1 VRCTLGGALLGRR
14 KTGFWVTREAARIES
29 GPVIVPESGKLL
41 WDKRFMIEAA
51 AGSKVTPV
59 ASRKLPPMPGVPVY
73 AQRAGPWIEQPEG
86 APPPHSRFCRLNPTN

>member
-1 VRCTLGGALLGRR
+1 
-14 KTGFWVTREAARIES
+14 
-29 GPVIVPESGKLL
+29 
-41 WDKRFMIEAA
+41 MIEAA

-86 APPPHSRFCRLNPTN
+86 APPPNSRFCRLNPTN